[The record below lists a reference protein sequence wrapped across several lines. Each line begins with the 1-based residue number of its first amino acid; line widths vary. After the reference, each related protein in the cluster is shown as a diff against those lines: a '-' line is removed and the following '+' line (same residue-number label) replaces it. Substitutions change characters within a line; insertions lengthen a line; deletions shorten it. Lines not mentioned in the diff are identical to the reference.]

1 MGQSRIL
8 HRTGHSLLYRRQ
20 GIYRFR
26 RFVPKA
32 LREIIG
38 QREIKVSLRT
48 TDLGT
53 AKRRLALEVIKSD
66 RRFEEARRILANPDA
81 RAFRAVQQDV
91 EHRRKW
97 PRTDDELD
105 AESLAL
111 TDALEAATDGT
122 PTDER
127 RVGFDGKNRKMFL
140 PPMRPDPVRAK
151 ILRAVLDARQSD
163 PDGIQASS
171 EDNPTLSVLF
181 DRWRSERTPPPKT
194 WQEWTTAR
202 KRFEQV
208 LGGDVPVRLITKAH
222 VRAYKESLLR
232 TPKRHGNSAVLS
244 PASVTKGLGAIRS
257 VLAWAVDQGYLDVN
271 PADGIR
277 HAGARSAEQRSRRL
291 PYDADDLN
299 RIFGQKRPAGAD
311 TWLPLLG
318 LWTGARLE
326 ELGGLRVEDMKDEGD
341 VPYIFI
347 RASDGRR
354 LKNRGSERRVPL
366 HPELVR
372 AGFLDY
378 VAERKR
384 VGDTLLFPE
393 LRADAHGTRTRMW
406 GKRFARHVRHVCGV
420 TDKRKASFHS
430 LRHSFVDAARAVMI
444 EEHRHA
450 ITGHS
455 GGGVGRTYGTS
466 VPLSVLAES
475 MAKVRYDGLG

>member
-8 HRTGHSLLYRRQ
+8 YRTGYSLLYRRQ

-26 RFVPKA
+26 KFVPKE

-48 TDLGT
+48 TDLET
-53 AKRRLALEVIKSD
+53 AKRRLALEVIKAD
-66 RRFEEARRILANPDA
+66 RRFAEARRVLANPEA
-81 RAFRAVQQDV
+81 RAFRAVQQDI
-91 EHRRKW
+91 EDRRKR

-105 AESLAL
+105 AESLGL
-111 TDALEAATDGT
+111 TDALEVAVEGNAK
-122 PTDER
+122 R
-127 RVGFDGKNRKMFL
+127 
-140 PPMRPDPVRAK
+140 RPDPVRAK
-151 ILRAVLDARQSD
+151 TLRAVLAVRESD

-181 DRWRSERTPPPKT
+181 DRWRTERTPPPKT

-208 LGGDVPVRLITKAH
+208 LGGDVPVRMITKAH
-222 VRAYKESLLR
+222 FRAYKESLLR
-232 TPKRHGNSAVLS
+232 TPKRPGNSAMLS

-257 VLAWAVDQGYLDVN
+257 VLAWAVGQGYLEQN

-291 PYDADDLN
+291 PYDADDLK
-299 RIFGQKRPAGAD
+299 RIFSTKRKPGVD

-326 ELGGLRVEDMKDEGD
+326 ELGGLRVEDVKKEGI

-354 LKNRGSERRVPL
+354 LKNRGSERCVPL
-366 HPELVR
+366 HSELVR
-372 AGFLDY
+372 AGSLDY
-378 VAERKR
+378 VRSQPGPA
-384 VGDTLLFPE
+384 LFPE
-393 LRADAHGTRTRMW
+393 LKVDSHGVRTRMW
-406 GKRFARHVRHVCGV
+406 GKRFARHVRVVFGV

-430 LRHSFVDAARAVMI
+430 FRHAFVDAARAVMN

-455 GGGVGRTYGTS
+455 GGGVGRTYGTT

-475 MAKVRYDGLG
+475 MAKVHYPGLLWPSG